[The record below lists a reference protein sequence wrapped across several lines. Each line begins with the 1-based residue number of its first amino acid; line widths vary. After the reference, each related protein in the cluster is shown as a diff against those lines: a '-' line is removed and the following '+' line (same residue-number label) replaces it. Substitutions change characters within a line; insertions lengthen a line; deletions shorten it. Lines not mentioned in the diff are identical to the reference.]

1 MLHRRAPYIARI
13 FEISIEMLQCNK
25 SECETVLFVEFCGM
39 SEQSKDGM
47 GAAEA
52 KLTELVALVS
62 QLQTGWKFIVDYHR
76 ARMRGKGSLPCH
88 WWAALSGRDGTTTF
102 VCSNIC
108 CAAAIS
114 FPLGGTRSDP
124 AMLLLRDRSH
134 CLAPRSSPMDEHR
147 AQGLETS
154 KPVGAT
160 SHSGSDVHPK
170 NQEGA
175 AADLVTHTTKAA
187 GEVVEHAKAA
197 AEEIIDHAKSTA
209 GEALTSMAE
218 DVARQ
223 APEIAQRVRDQASTV
238 ADDLYRTGG
247 EYVSRQVERYPL
259 TSVLLAA
266 AVGYGLGYLVS
277 RRA

>member
-1 MLHRRAPYIARI
+1 
-13 FEISIEMLQCNK
+13 
-25 SECETVLFVEFCGM
+25 
-39 SEQSKDGM
+39 
-47 GAAEA
+47 
-52 KLTELVALVS
+52 
-62 QLQTGWKFIVDYHR
+62 
-76 ARMRGKGSLPCH
+76 
-88 WWAALSGRDGTTTF
+88 
-102 VCSNIC
+102 
-108 CAAAIS
+108 
-114 FPLGGTRSDP
+114 
-124 AMLLLRDRSH
+124 
-134 CLAPRSSPMDEHR
+134 MDEHR

-187 GEVVEHAKAA
+187 GEVVEHKAA

-223 APEIAQRVRDQASTV
+223 APEIAQRVRDQAATV
-238 ADDLYRTGG
+238 ADDLYRSGG
-247 EYVSRQVERYPL
+247 EYVSRQVETYPL

-266 AVGYGLGYLVS
+266 AVGYGVGYLVS

>member
-1 MLHRRAPYIARI
+1 
-13 FEISIEMLQCNK
+13 
-25 SECETVLFVEFCGM
+25 
-39 SEQSKDGM
+39 
-47 GAAEA
+47 
-52 KLTELVALVS
+52 
-62 QLQTGWKFIVDYHR
+62 
-76 ARMRGKGSLPCH
+76 
-88 WWAALSGRDGTTTF
+88 
-102 VCSNIC
+102 
-108 CAAAIS
+108 
-114 FPLGGTRSDP
+114 
-124 AMLLLRDRSH
+124 
-134 CLAPRSSPMDEHR
+134 MDEHR
-147 AQGLETS
+147 AQGLESS
-154 KPVGAT
+154 KPGGAT

-223 APEIAQRVRDQASTV
+223 APEIAQRVRDQAATV
-238 ADDLYRTGG
+238 ADDLYRSGG
-247 EYVSRQVERYPL
+247 EYVSRQVETYPL

-266 AVGYGLGYLVS
+266 AVGYGVGYLVS

>member
-1 MLHRRAPYIARI
+1 
-13 FEISIEMLQCNK
+13 
-25 SECETVLFVEFCGM
+25 M
-39 SEQSKDGM
+39 SEQTKDGM

-76 ARMRGKGSLPCH
+76 ARLRKTKPVLSLVGSTVG
-88 WWAALSGRDGTTTF
+88 WEGTTTF
-102 VCSNIC
+102 VLLQHMLC
-108 CAAAIS
+108 
-114 FPLGGTRSDP
+114 RSDFISP
-124 AMLLLRDRSH
+124 WWDPKRSRNVTSSRSKRSF
-134 CLAPRSSPMDEHR
+134 ASPRTNRSSPMDEHR

-223 APEIAQRVRDQASTV
+223 APEIAQRVRDQA
-238 ADDLYRTGG
+238 A
-247 EYVSRQVERYPL
+247 
-259 TSVLLAA
+259 
-266 AVGYGLGYLVS
+266 
-277 RRA
+277 

>member
-1 MLHRRAPYIARI
+1 
-13 FEISIEMLQCNK
+13 
-25 SECETVLFVEFCGM
+25 
-39 SEQSKDGM
+39 
-47 GAAEA
+47 
-52 KLTELVALVS
+52 
-62 QLQTGWKFIVDYHR
+62 
-76 ARMRGKGSLPCH
+76 
-88 WWAALSGRDGTTTF
+88 
-102 VCSNIC
+102 
-108 CAAAIS
+108 
-114 FPLGGTRSDP
+114 
-124 AMLLLRDRSH
+124 
-134 CLAPRSSPMDEHR
+134 MDEHR
-147 AQGLETS
+147 AQEFETS

-187 GEVVEHAKAA
+187 VVEHAKAA

-223 APEIAQRVRDQASTV
+223 APEIAQRVRDQAATV
-238 ADDLYRTGG
+238 ADDLYRSGG
-247 EYVSRQVERYPL
+247 EYVSRQFKAYPL